1 MSKKFFSDPMGG
13 FIPPNRLALPTPLL
27 SIVVWVCLCFFVL
40 RTLHAVNCVEF
51 GQPRSIYTALLN
63 HVFQCVSRGINS
75 TNVVIVFVDVQ
86 AVLSWSVL
94 VAIHLDVVERR
105 LSKRCTVWHRP
116 P

>member
-1 MSKKFFSDPMGG
+1 MVGCIRPKPLGL
-13 FIPPNRLALPTPLL
+13 RTALL
-27 SIVVWVCLCFFVL
+27 SIAIWVCLCFFVL

-63 HVFQCVSRGINS
+63 HAFQCVSRGINS